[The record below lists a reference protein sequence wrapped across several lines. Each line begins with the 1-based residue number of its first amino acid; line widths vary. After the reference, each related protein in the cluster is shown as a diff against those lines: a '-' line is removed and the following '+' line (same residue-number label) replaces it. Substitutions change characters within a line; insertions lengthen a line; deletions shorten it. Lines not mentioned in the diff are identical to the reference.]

1 MSSLVLST
9 LSKYL
14 YFQLLGDIQRHAAEQ
29 LRVLANMANNK
40 SQETSQQ
47 NAVQILD
54 RRIIIIDILIIY
66 HQNKFVEL
74 INLYLSCT

>member
-14 YFQLLGDIQRHAAEQ
+14 YFQLLGEIQRHAAEQ
-29 LRVLANMANNK
+29 LRVMVNVANNK

-54 RRIIIIDILIIY
+54 RRIYIL
-66 HQNKFVEL
+66 
-74 INLYLSCT
+74 